1 MNKTSKRALV
11 ISTLLTIVLALISVL
26 SFADVTIPKPT
37 PPKDQGFNNQV
48 GTIIGFIQAIGVAV
62 ALGMLIV
69 IGIRYVSADSSK
81 KAEIKEQA
89 ITYVFGAFCIFAA
102 VSILGIIQ
110 TLSKS
115 VTKNNA

>member
-11 ISTLLTIVLALISVL
+11 ISTLLTIVLSLISVI
-26 SFADVTIPKPT
+26 SFADIQIPQPKAPT
-37 PPKDQGFNNQV
+37 DQAFNDQV

-62 ALGMLIV
+62 ALAMLII
-69 IGIRYVSADSSK
+69 IGIKYVSADSSK

-102 VSILGIIQ
+102 VAILGIIKN
-110 TLSKS
+110 LSKS
-115 VTKNNA
+115 VITHN